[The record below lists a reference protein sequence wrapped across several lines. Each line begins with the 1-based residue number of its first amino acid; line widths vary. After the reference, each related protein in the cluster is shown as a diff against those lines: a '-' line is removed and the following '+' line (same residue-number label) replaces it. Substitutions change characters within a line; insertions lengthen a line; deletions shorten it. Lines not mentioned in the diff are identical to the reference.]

1 MHHEKKQL
9 SLLLIGTLLA
19 ASVAVAAEKSSK
31 KKAEVIPAATAPA
44 PKTVVKPWE
53 PTAFDQNADRLPPNY
68 LGLDPVKFFEMFK
81 SKVGSLKKGEF
92 ETSEEFTQRTKNS
105 DALLTPINTTDT
117 YAFRIS
123 NISVKYDADA
133 QTYLIGGQ
141 YGYSCKENYPF
152 GEFKDWVTCKV
163 SPISRENDTY
173 VGSNAYGASRTVER
187 TRGRDFALAI
197 AKGSAV
203 LSAAFTQERYLKD
216 QYSFQDRLPVP
227 LEKARDLKDMKI
239 AVLFVGRITDA
250 KIIEGRGTLIEPKV
264 DSPTDIFIME
274 EAVPFELKKVIY
286 YVIQT
291 GEILGQRAY

>member
-1 MHHEKKQL
+1 MKNKHL

-19 ASVAVAAEKSSK
+19 SVAVAAEKSPK
-31 KKAEVIPAATAPA
+31 KKRAEGIPVATAPA

-53 PTAFDQNADRLPPNY
+53 PTAFVQDGDRLPPNY
-68 LGLDPVKFFEMFK
+68 SGLDPVKFFEMFK

-92 ETSEEFTQRTKNS
+92 ETSEEFAQRTSNI
-105 DALLTPINTTDT
+105 DALLSPINTADT

-123 NISVKYDADA
+123 DISIKYDADA

-141 YGYSCKENYPF
+141 YGYSCKETYSF

-163 SPISRENDTY
+163 SPVSRDNDTY
-173 VGSNAYGASRTVER
+173 VGSNAYGASLTVER
-187 TRGRDFALAI
+187 TRGRDFSLAI

-203 LSAAFTQERYLKD
+203 LSTAFIQERYLKD
-216 QYSFQDRLPVP
+216 QYTFQDRLPVP
-227 LEKARDLKDMKI
+227 LEKARDLKDMKV

-250 KIIEGRGTLIEPKV
+250 KIVEGRGTLIEPKI

-274 EAVPFELKKVIY
+274 EAVPFVLKKVIY

-291 GEILGQRAY
+291 GEVLGQTVY